1 MNYVIIGGD
10 AAGMS
15 AAMQLVRNDAQ
26 ADITVLEKGLYYSY
40 AQCGLPYWIGGDIE
54 KEEKLVARDADTY
67 RIKHGIDARTEHEVT
82 SIDVNEKRVIGKN
95 FEIDYDKLLIA
106 SGARPFVPDWNNN
119 QLKGIYTL
127 KTIPDAKKI
136 IQRLKGKRRN
146 ITVIGGGSIGLEI
159 AENVC
164 KAGHKVRILERSAR
178 LAMNF
183 DKEMTDHIHEKAIE
197 KGIQLDLNHDIIGFE
212 GDEEGNVTSVIT
224 NLSTCKTDLVIVAVG
239 VRPNTDFLTNTGI
252 HLDEHGAIK
261 VNRYMETNLK
271 DVYAAG
277 DCATHYHRITDK
289 DTYLPLGT
297 HANKQGRIAGLNM
310 CGKPRVFKGI
320 VGTQIYQFFD
330 LTLARTGLSS
340 REIEELGYAYKCVQA
355 KLPHVAAYYPTHEPI
370 LIRLQYNEKT
380 GEVLGGQFIG
390 TKGVDKRCD
399 VLATALYHR
408 MTMQDLEELDLGYSP
423 PFNSVWDPLQQTA
436 RRRS

>member
-119 QLKGIYTL
+119 HLKGIYTL

-197 KGIQLDLNHDIIGFE
+197 EGIQLDLNHDIIGFE